1 MVTAIRSVE
10 SGVGP
15 SCAAGSPGRAHID
28 RCEIRLVRVV
38 MRPFTAPSLPRLLLG
53 AAAVAMAAVAA
64 PATQA
69 RPFGFHADHVLGTSL
84 DVVALSDDQATARI
98 AMAAILADIAR
109 LDAVLSGWR
118 GDSELARLNA
128 SASHCASADLFAVI
142 AACER
147 WHWDSDGRFSARV
160 GGLIADW
167 RAAAVTGVLPDRADL
182 AARAAALDD
191 AAPLLDSATGLIIR
205 PAEVRFD
212 VDALAKGHIIDSAL
226 AAARRAAPTLAGLMI
241 DIGGDIRCWG
251 QGPGGMPWR
260 VGVADPACPADNAAP
275 MATVALADRAI
286 ATSGRLARDVVV
298 AGAAYAHTLD
308 PRTGWPVETLVSATV
323 IAPTATE
330 ADALATIFSTM
341 TPADALAYADS
352 LDTIAALFVDSD
364 GRRVTSA
371 NWAHYAQAT
380 PVTAN
385 DADII
390 AGAPWPAGFAVT
402 IDYEIPAIAANPYRA
417 PYMAVWIT
425 DENRQLVRTLMLLG
439 DSPRWIEENYVWWRR
454 FGRKTPEIVATVA
467 KPSRASG
474 RYSVVW
480 DGRDDAGKPVPQG
493 RYTVHIEAAREHGG
507 HAYQSAPLDLGKA
520 VGAQALPPRDEIGR
534 VQLNYGKRK

>member
-1 MVTAIRSVE
+1 
-10 SGVGP
+10 
-15 SCAAGSPGRAHID
+15 
-28 RCEIRLVRVV
+28 

-53 AAAVAMAAVAA
+53 TATAALAATAAPLTSLAMTAVAA

-69 RPFGFHADHVLGTSL
+69 RSFGFHADHVLGTSL
-84 DVVALSDDQATARI
+84 DVVVLGDDQATARI

-118 GDSELARLNA
+118 SDSELARLNA

-147 WHWDSDGRFSARV
+147 WHWDSDGRFSARL

-167 RAAAVTGVLPDRADL
+167 RAAAATGVLPDRAGL

-191 AAPLLDSATGLIIR
+191 AAPLLDPATGLIAR
-205 PAEVRFD
+205 PADVRFD
-212 VDALAKGHIIDSAL
+212 VDALAKGYIIDSAL
-226 AAARRAAPTLAGLMI
+226 AAARRAAPALAGLMI

-275 MATVALADRAI
+275 MATVELADRAI
-286 ATSGRLARDVVV
+286 ATSGRLARDVII
-298 AGAAYAHTLD
+298 AGEAYAHTLD
-308 PRTGWPVETLVSATV
+308 PRTGWPVDEVVSATV
-323 IAPTATE
+323 IAPTALQ
-330 ADALATIFSTM
+330 ADALATVLSTM
-341 TPADALAYADS
+341 TPAEGLAYADR
-352 LDTIAALFVDSD
+352 LETIAALFVDRH

-371 NWAHYAQAT
+371 NWAQYAQAG
-380 PVTAN
+380 PPTAT
-385 DADII
+385 DASLV

-402 IDYEIPAIAANPYRA
+402 IDYEIPPIAANPYRP

-425 DENRQLVRTLMLLG
+425 DENRQLIRTLMLLG
-439 DSPRWIEENYVWWRR
+439 DSPRWLEENYVWWRR
-454 FGRKTPEIVATVA
+454 FGRKTPEVVATVA
-467 KPSRASG
+467 KPSRAPG

-507 HAYQSAPLDLGKA
+507 HAYESAPLDLGKA
-520 VGAQALPPRDEIGR
+520 ASAQALPPRDEIGR
-534 VQLNYGKRK
+534 VQLDYGRRK